1 MKTSTASPQQ
11 HRTAS
16 ACKPY
21 ILEVGVAVL
30 ELVHPKANACK
41 SLPSG
46 QARVPHKNE
55 AVSWCLAARDGVRWN
70 GVTLIPDLGMVS
82 QVCVCVWCRIR
93 STCMARAYT
102 VRVSGS
108 LGLAILL

>member
-82 QVCVCVWCRIR
+82 QVCVCVCVCVCGAEFEVLVWR
-93 STCMARAYT
+93 
-102 VRVSGS
+102 GH
-108 LGLAILL
+108 ILYVFLDP